1 MSGGYFLE
9 ISVQSSYDEEMKRLE
24 ETFTEIDRQLAILK
38 DIPPY
43 TGHDHTEQVLD
54 SIRESRRRSL
64 AVAQTEPYFGRLDFQ
79 ENGHKRPSPLYI
91 GKVGVEKEPS
101 LELMVIDW
109 RAPVASLFYSYTG
122 GLDPVEYDSPDGLV
136 AGLVYLK
143 RNLVIR
149 KQILQ
154 RVVDTFDRTG
164 NSMAVTDEFLLYR
177 LGENKDNKLR
187 DIVST
192 IQSEQD
198 SIIRAVKN
206 SALFIQGVAGS
217 GKTTVALHRLA
228 YLLYQYRDQVRAER
242 MIIFAP
248 NRMFLDYISGV
259 LPELGVGDIQQTTF
273 SDWALELLDQ
283 EVKLVDPVEQ
293 LRYWFQT
300 GPQRPIMDDS
310 AAGRWKGSLR
320 FMQWLE
326 EALLQFEASAAPAAD
341 FSPWEGAK
349 LSQQTMQQWYEV
361 EYKYEPLMKRR
372 DRVLARVKR
381 WMEMELDKVWETSLK
396 KDYKKRGSSRLREF
410 SKSWTGYTPYTF
422 YKELFQTGSRASF
435 LSAELYKEIPSG
447 LLATTEALL
456 KKKRAMPE
464 DLAALLFIRIKFD
477 GIHGDLTFDHTVIDE
492 AQDFSPF
499 QVALLNL
506 HTRNQSFTIL
516 GDLSQGI
523 HAYMGIRKWEEFTAV
538 FEDGKTA
545 YYQLNRSYRST
556 LEIIYFANEVL
567 KLGLDQPV
575 ALAIPVFRS
584 GDPVHIVQMQEPAL
598 IHSLVEAVRKLLAG
612 DITTIAILAR
622 TEARSEVLYKK
633 LNAAGLSVNL
643 ISAGQQQYN
652 GGVSIVPTFMAK
664 GLEFDAV
671 MIMDVDETSYPATEQ
686 DAKLLYVGCTRA
698 LHSLQLWHSGAAS
711 PLIEPIQGDFV
722 AR

>member
-1 MSGGYFLE
+1 ME
-9 ISVQSSYDEEMKRLE
+9 ISVQNAYDEEMKRLE
-24 ETFTEIDRQLAILK
+24 DTFTEINRQLAELK
-38 DIPPY
+38 NIPPY

-54 SIRESRRRSL
+54 SIRDSRRRSL

-79 ENGHKRPSPLYI
+79 EAGQEQPTPLYI
-91 GKVGVEKEPS
+91 GKVGVEKDTT
-101 LELMVIDW
+101 LQLLVVDW

-164 NSMAVTDEFLLYR
+164 NNMAVTDEFLLYR

-206 SALFIQGVAGS
+206 SAMLIQGVAGS

-273 SDWALELLDQ
+273 ADWALELLEQ

-300 GPQRPIMDDS
+300 GPARPIMDDS
-310 AAGRWKGSLR
+310 AAGRFKGSVR

-326 EALLQFEASAAPAAD
+326 QAIGQYEASAAPKTD
-341 FSPWEGAK
+341 FSPWAGAK
-349 LSQQTMQQWYEV
+349 LSQQTMQEWYDV
-361 EYKYEPLMKRR
+361 EYRFEPLMKRR

-381 WMEMELDKVWETSLK
+381 WLEMELDKVWETSLK
-396 KDYKKRGSSRLREF
+396 KDYKKNGSARLREF
-410 SKSWTGYTPYTF
+410 TKSWMGYTPFSF
-422 YKELFQTGSRASF
+422 YKELFQTASKAKF
-435 LSAELYKEIPSG
+435 LTAELYNEIPQE
-447 LLATTEALL
+447 LLASTEALL
-456 KKKRAMPE
+456 KKKRVMPE
-464 DLAALLFIRIKFD
+464 DLAALLYIRSKFV

-523 HAYMGIRKWEEFTAV
+523 HAYMGIRKWEEFTAL
-538 FEDGKTA
+538 FEEGKTA
-545 YYQLNRSYRST
+545 YFQLNRSYRST

-567 KLGLDQPV
+567 KLGLEQPV
-575 ALAIPVFRS
+575 ALAVPVFRS
-584 GDPVHIVQMQEPAL
+584 GDAVNIVQVEEAAL
-598 IHSLVEAVRKLLAG
+598 IPSLIAAIHKLQTG
-612 DITTIAILAR
+612 DITTVAVLAR
-622 TEARSEVLYKK
+622 TEARSEALFKQ
-633 LNAAGLSVNL
+633 LNAAGLPVNL
-643 ISAGQQQYN
+643 ISAGQQHYE
-652 GGVSIVPTFMAK
+652 GGISIVPTFMSK

-671 MIMDVDETSYPATEQ
+671 MIMDVDGLNYPATEQ

-698 LHSLQLWHSGAAS
+698 LHSLQLWHTATAS
-711 PLIEPIQGDFV
+711 PLIETIQGDFV
-722 AR
+722 VR